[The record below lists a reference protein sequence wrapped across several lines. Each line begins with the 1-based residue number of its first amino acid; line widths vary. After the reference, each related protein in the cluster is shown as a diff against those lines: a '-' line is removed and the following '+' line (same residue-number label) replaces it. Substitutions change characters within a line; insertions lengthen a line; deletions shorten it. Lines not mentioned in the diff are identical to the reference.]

1 VKYQFTESA
10 FKHGIY
16 VDQMIYIMDNY
27 PSFTIQPKDSRGLKV
42 KKIGWVA
49 RDFNGLEIEMVA
61 ISTEF
66 YLEVIHAMPRDF
78 NKKGKP
84 DGSDL
89 S

>member
-1 VKYQFTESA
+1 MKYQFTESA

-27 PSFTIQPKDSRGLKV
+27 PSFTIRPKGIRGVTV

-49 RDFNGLEIEMVA
+49 KDFTGLEIELVA

-66 YLEVIHAMPRDF
+66 YIEVIHAMPRDF
-78 NKKGKP
+78 NRKGRP

>member
-1 VKYQFTESA
+1 
-10 FKHGIY
+10 
-16 VDQMIYIMDNY
+16 MIYIMDNY
-27 PSFTIQPKDSRGLKV
+27 PSFIIKPKDSRSLKV

-66 YLEVIHAMPRDF
+66 YIEVIHAMPRHF

>member
-1 VKYQFTESA
+1 MKYQFTESA
-10 FKHGIY
+10 FKHGIW

-27 PSFTIQPKDSRGLKV
+27 PSITIKPKDSRSRKV
-42 KKIGWVA
+42 KKIGWIA

-66 YLEVIHAMPRDF
+66 YIEVIHAMPRDF
-78 NKKGKP
+78 NKKGRP

>member
-1 VKYQFTESA
+1 
-10 FKHGIY
+10 
-16 VDQMIYIMDNY
+16 MIYIMDNY
-27 PSFTIQPKDSRGLKV
+27 PSITIKPKDSRSRKV
-42 KKIGWVA
+42 KKIGWIG

-66 YLEVIHAMPRDF
+66 YIEVIHAMPRDF
-78 NKKGKP
+78 NKKGLP